1 MVQSCFTAWNWFQP
15 SLVNLEAEESKP
27 KVYSWDTKKVDL
39 TQYSFENL
47 QDQTVVKAPGSIDG
61 QQFMVR
67 NCINCNIYLLDHINT
82 ITIDDCKNCKIFIGP
97 TKVKITQ
104 SLSFYYISKENTFIF
119 KSIYKSNFLTFFCV
133 KILIES
139 NFGSG
144 SKFWI
149 CRL

>member
-1 MVQSCFTAWNWFQP
+1 MGMVQSCFTAWNWFQP

-47 QDQTVVKAPGSIDG
+47 QEQTVVKAPGSIEG
-61 QQFMVR
+61 EQFMVR

-97 TKVKITQ
+97 TKVKNSLKNIQKSFILLHFRAKYIHFQKYPQMQFRHFLGPKFKYFKTQ
-104 SLSFYYISKENTFIF
+104 F
-119 KSIYKSNFLTFFCV
+119 
-133 KILIES
+133 
-139 NFGSG
+139 
-144 SKFWI
+144 
-149 CRL
+149 

>member
-104 SLSFYYISKENTFIF
+104 KVSFYYISEENTAPKIAYFC
-119 KSIYKSNFLTFFCV
+119 KKYDGSNFFEKYFT
-133 KILIES
+133 LIS
-139 NFGSG
+139 Y
-144 SKFWI
+144 
-149 CRL
+149 